1 MAKTKSRSTKKART
15 SNRRPSR
22 SSKVPVQRTLR
33 FEVTNSGNAG
43 TETSH
48 YIDLGRELSAVNRRL
63 YRQGLVYKVQRV
75 IVVSTNT
82 LGAPGGSAGFVSLS
96 TVPNTWVTRG
106 AWRYGQ
112 KTHRMMQDEAMRG
125 LPNASAARG
134 PWTQFIVSG
143 MDSATPAPTYLRSLD
158 NGGNNAT
165 LGEWTATEFHSP
177 DGTTSSDAFKATI
190 LGGHVGSAGSRS
202 YVSLVEAFGESRATL
217 ASPQPT
223 QPANMEDS
231 PLANVFDHGTNIDEV
246 LTDIQTDGDEPPYS
260 LANYSGGASNQPKP
274 VVQAHGSLG
283 ADGAVVLG
291 GFEAVCGLIEVE
303 VKSPVAG
310 DVYSILVELAPGSHR
325 GVAAEA
331 I

>member
-1 MAKTKSRSTKKART
+1 MAKTKSKRTSSKKAMK
-15 SNRRPSR
+15 SRPTR
-22 SSKVPVQRTLR
+22 AAKVPVQRTLR
-33 FEVTNSGNAG
+33 FEIQNSGAAG
-43 TETSH
+43 VETSH
-48 YIDLGRELSAVNRRL
+48 YIDLARELSAVNRRL
-63 YRQGLVYKVQRV
+63 YRQGLVYKVARV
-75 IVVSTNT
+75 VVVSTNT
-82 LGAPGGSAGFVSLS
+82 IASPGSGAGFVSLS

-125 LPNASAARG
+125 LPNAKAARG

-165 LGEWTATEFHSP
+165 LGEWVASEFHSP
-177 DGTTSSDAFKATI
+177 DGTTGSDAFKATI

-223 QPANMEDS
+223 QPSNMEDS

-260 LANYSGGASNQPKP
+260 LANYSGGSANQPKP

-283 ADGAVVLG
+283 ADGAVVLN
-291 GFEAVCGLIEVE
+291 GFEAVCGLIEIE
-303 VKSPVAG
+303 AKSPLEG
-310 DVYSILVELAPGSHR
+310 DIYSILVELAPGSHR